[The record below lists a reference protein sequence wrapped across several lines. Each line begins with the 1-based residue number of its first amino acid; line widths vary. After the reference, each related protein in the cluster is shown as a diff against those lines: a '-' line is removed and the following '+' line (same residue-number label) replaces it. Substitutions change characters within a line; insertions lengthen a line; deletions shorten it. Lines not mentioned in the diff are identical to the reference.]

1 MRYMLLSFAL
11 CVSFSASAM
20 PAVNL
25 RHLVQ
30 QECDP
35 SQPGCP
41 FPNTCHLACSVC
53 RCTADITPKK
63 EPAHAKPSR

>member
-30 QECDP
+30 Q
-35 SQPGCP
+35 
-41 FPNTCHLACSVC
+41 
-53 RCTADITPKK
+53 
-63 EPAHAKPSR
+63 